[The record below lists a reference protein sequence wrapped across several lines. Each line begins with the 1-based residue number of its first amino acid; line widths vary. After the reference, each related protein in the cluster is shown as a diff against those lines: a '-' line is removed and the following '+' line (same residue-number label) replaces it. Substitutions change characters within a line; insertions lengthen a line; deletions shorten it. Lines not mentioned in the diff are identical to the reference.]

1 MHCALISKKKCQ
13 GKAKIKLERLV
24 MTNST
29 LKGLG
34 KSRGSFKFQASKL
47 SRVSFTSAFLLKPGS
62 FTGPPA
68 IDLNR

>member
-47 SRVSFTSAFLLKPGS
+47 SSAFLLKPGS